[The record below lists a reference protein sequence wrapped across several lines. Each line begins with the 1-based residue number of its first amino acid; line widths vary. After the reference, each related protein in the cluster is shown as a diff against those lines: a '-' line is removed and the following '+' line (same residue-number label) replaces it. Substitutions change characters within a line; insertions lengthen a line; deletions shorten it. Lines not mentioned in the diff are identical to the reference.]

1 MPDSLVQIF
10 LGRNIQVFDLSALQT
25 YEVIML
31 INERVVPPRG
41 FTKIELPNFTLLLE
55 DVQISIHCSQRY
67 VGHLF
72 PHAFVHPLSGRM

>member
-31 INERVVPPRG
+31 INERVVSP
-41 FTKIELPNFTLLLE
+41 
-55 DVQISIHCSQRY
+55 
-67 VGHLF
+67 
-72 PHAFVHPLSGRM
+72 